1 MIINYQSFPYLCY
14 RETGPGIEFKNSS
27 SIIGLLE
34 NSKKIL
40 PENRYWYVEFHS
52 GASLSQLSNGSVI
65 FPGILKQI
73 IQGSTHLLLCN
84 SHEAF
89 HSTIDWIYKIAIIKM
104 GIPAEQITIISE
116 SADIQDEIAKIAAI
130 YRKGRINA
138 VWSRL
143 FESNV
148 HRQLQDQMYANKIIR
163 PPEFKHYEKKYI
175 NFNRRWRLHR
185 PTMVGLLHARNL
197 LSKGYVSLA
206 PSDDNKN
213 WETEWDNIEYY
224 NSDDR
229 CPYVLETLNNYK
241 DELLKL
247 LPMYL
252 DTDELMANKAELS
265 RATDEMYSNTYFS
278 LVSETNFYTRPGP
291 FEPGRFFSEKI
302 FKPIAEK
309 HPFVL
314 INPPNSLPLLHSL
327 GYKTFHPFIDE
338 RYDAEPNDVRRL
350 MLILNEVER
359 LCRLND
365 DQLHDFIN
373 GIQEICEHNY
383 CCLRDKDPTFDFLTF
398 LV

>member
-1 MIINYQSFPYLCY
+1 MLY
-14 RETGPGIEFKNSS
+14 
-27 SIIGLLE
+27 
-34 NSKKIL
+34 NSKKL
-40 PENRYWYVEFHS
+40 LDEDRYWYVEFEAGVS
-52 GASLSQLSNGSVI
+52 LCQLSQPSVI
-65 FPGILKQI
+65 MPGIVNQI
-73 IQGSTHLLLCN
+73 IRGSTRLLLCN

-89 HSTIDWIYKIAIIKM
+89 HSAVDWIYKIAVIQM
-104 GIPAEQITIISE
+104 GIPAEKITIISE
-116 SADIQDEIAKIAAI
+116 SADIQDEISKIAVI

-138 VWSRL
+138 IWSRV
-143 FESNV
+143 FENNV
-148 HRQLQDQMYANKIIR
+148 HSQLQDQMYANKVIR
-163 PPEFKHYEKKYI
+163 PPEFKNYEKKYI

-206 PSDDNKN
+206 PSDDNKS
-213 WETEWDNIEYY
+213 WQSEWHNIEYY
-224 NSDDR
+224 NSDDG
-229 CPYVLETLNNYK
+229 CPHILETLNNHK
-241 DELLKL
+241 DELLNL
-247 LPMYL
+247 PPMYL
-252 DTDELMANKAELS
+252 DTDELVVNKAELS

-309 HPFVL
+309 HPFIL

-359 LCRLND
+359 LCHLND
-365 DQLHDFIN
+365 EPLRNFID

-383 CCLRDKDPTFDFLTF
+383 RCLRDKDANFDFLTF
-398 LV
+398 LE